1 MNSTTAS
8 IDDDITSAEDGP
20 YIWNEPTQGL
30 ILGSYYWGF
39 IVTQIPGGRLAELKG
54 GKWVFWMSVLINIV
68 GTFFTPICTYSGI
81 PYLIMARVIMG
92 LAGGVCM
99 PAMSVLITKWC
110 PELERAYLTGIIYTG
125 K

>member
-1 MNSTTAS
+1 MKNNSTIVDT
-8 IDDDITSAEDGP
+8 EDGP
-20 YIWNEPTQGL
+20 YVWNEPTQGL

-39 IVTQIPGGRLAELKG
+39 IITQIPGGRLAELKG
-54 GKWVFWMSVLINIV
+54 GKWVFWIAILINILC
-68 GTFFTPICTYSGI
+68 TLLTPICTYSGI
-81 PYLIMARVIMG
+81 PYLIIVRVIEG
-92 LAGGVCM
+92 LAGGVSM